1 MSHNYLNKLRTQ
13 ELISTIKGYLGNI
26 STVLTGL
33 ANGDARDNTKAPLSH
48 NQASNTINAMTD
60 YAKASTSNAITTT
73 DTLNQAI
80 GKLEKGLDNKAPL
93 TSSSTI
99 DFVGEG
105 LSLTKPGET
114 NKAFKVVP
122 FTYSGSGTGN
132 RENQF
137 FFHSPNLKG
146 MRAYVRDTRIT
157 GDITC
162 KSTSSGV
169 ADTIYTFRINHD
181 MFHMGNNGYSES
193 DNFFLFHTNCAGDS
207 IGRAANSGAALSG
220 STLDLWYESAKLN
233 GKKILT
239 DDDINSW
246 RDLQMKV
253 RKNDMADIDISDQ
266 YVCSKGSG
274 TITWDVISKNIDTPA
289 DPNRTNA
296 LTLRVD
302 ECLPDNLQFD
312 APEALYACSEVMPA
326 GTYHYTVGGT
336 SYQFTTTRA
345 YPIGGQFVCTDN
357 ATLYTYLTPKD
368 KNPQEALTVTQGN
381 GGTDLGTLSDNVING
396 NLNTNLRRQYGS
408 NNWKESA
415 IRQWLN
421 SDKPAG
427 QWWSPQTAWDRP
439 PAYASTMNGFMYDL
453 DPEFRDVIGK
463 TQVTTNYFD
472 ASTGTINGTYTTED
486 YFFLMSQSQVD
497 SSYSG
502 EGTKYTPY
510 SDNASR
516 IMYKGGSARAY
527 WLRSPSLYS
536 SYGMYSVETSG
547 GVYSGY
553 YARDSYGVAPAC
565 NII

>member
-48 NQASNTINAMTD
+48 NQASNTINAMTN
-60 YAKASTSNAITTT
+60 YAKASTANAITTT

-80 GKLEKGLDNKAPL
+80 GKLEKGLDDKAPL

-105 LSLTKPGET
+105 LSLTKPGE
-114 NKAFKVVP
+114 NNAS
-122 FTYSGSGTGN
+122 FTVRTQTVSGI
-132 RENQF
+132 RENWLKVDA
-137 FFHSPNLKG
+137 PN
-146 MRAYVRDTRIT
+146 
-157 GDITC
+157 
-162 KSTSSGV
+162 SSGARGVGIYVGNTATTIAV
-169 ADTIYTFRINHD
+169 ACQNAETLEDYGVHFKFDSDIFYGGVLKSSPPTHDDNHFKFNLD
-181 MFHMGNNGYSES
+181 
-193 DNFFLFHTNCAGDS
+193 CAGDS

-266 YVCSKGSG
+266 YACSKGSG
-274 TITWDVISKNIDTPA
+274 TITWDVIGKNIDTPA

-336 SYQFTTTRA
+336 SYQFTTTRV

-368 KNPQEALTVTQGN
+368 KNPQEALTVTQGS
-381 GGTDLGTLSDNVING
+381 GGTDLGTLADNIRRG
-396 NLNTNLRRQYGS
+396 NLNTNYRRQYGS
-408 NNWKESA
+408 GDWKESA
-415 IRQWLN
+415 VRQWLN
-421 SDKPAG
+421 SDKSAG
-427 QWWSPQTAWDRP
+427 HWWEPQTPWDRP

-453 DPEFRDVIGK
+453 DPDFLAVIGK

-472 ASTGTINGTYTTED
+472 TSTGALNGTYITED
-486 YFFLMSQSQVD
+486 YFFLMALSQV
-497 SSYSG
+497 SSDYSG
-502 EGTKYTPY
+502 EGTKYTSY

-516 IMYKGGSARAY
+516 IMYKNGSAATY
-527 WLRSPSLYS
+527 WLRTPYPFH
-536 SYGMYSVETSG
+536 SYGAGIVNSAG
-547 GVYSGY
+547 GMSNY
-553 YARDSYGVAPAC
+553 YAGGSLGVVPAC